1 VDIFRKLLFHNLIAL
16 QSYQNAHHQRIKARR
31 AYMQT
36 QRQNRG
42 NWLMTCF
49 VAFGLGWSACSLLS
63 QARPVLAMAG
73 DGTDHSQL
81 VNCIVSAE
89 YNEARK
95 VQVPVQGLVYLD
107 YRRGKL
113 VGTMPELRQIG
124 QQTRV
129 LSNFTERDL
138 VDDFEIRPGAT
149 PNFLVSKIST
159 GALSDGAELL
169 VVLDSQSR
177 QSRIYK
183 LGFQQSGVEFKPQFD
198 LIEKKVFDKSGNVEL
213 PKALINPIN
222 PAAFQ
227 PGGK

>member
-1 VDIFRKLLFHNLIAL
+1 MAAQAMGGRWFLPCVA
-16 QSYQNAHHQRIKARR
+16 A
-31 AYMQT
+31 
-36 QRQNRG
+36 
-42 NWLMTCF
+42 F
-49 VAFGLGWSACSLLS
+49 VLGWGACTMIG

-73 DGTDHSQL
+73 DGADHSQL
-81 VNCIVSAE
+81 VSCVVSAE

-113 VGTMPELRQIG
+113 VGTMPEMRQIG

-138 VDDFEIRPGAT
+138 VDDFEIKPGTT
-149 PNFLVSKIST
+149 PNFLISTITT

-169 VVLDSQSR
+169 VVLESQSR

-198 LIEKKVFDKSGNVEL
+198 LIEKKTFDKSGNVEL
-213 PKALINPIN
+213 PKALKNPVN

-227 PGGK
+227 PVGGN